1 MLPSPATRRRKSKEL
16 LDLQPMS
23 CEAQRDLVSARAREP
38 LNQHNRQRTASAAT
52 EPAFLKPLKIKRRDR
67 LTRRTHPRIPPR
79 RSMNRHF
86 ETPHAPR
93 PKPSSRRGFS

>member
-52 EPAFLKPLKIKRRDR
+52 EPAF
-67 LTRRTHPRIPPR
+67 
-79 RSMNRHF
+79 
-86 ETPHAPR
+86 
-93 PKPSSRRGFS
+93 